1 MLKLEPKLFP
11 NIGWLETKLPPNVLT
26 FLNKCIKN
34 KTSQGFN
41 NHLAGNIYNSVLL
54 EDKNEW
60 FFKNVLT
67 PSILKYIDVFSNRCV
82 PKLLTK
88 DCTYSM
94 SKFWVNFQKKYEFN
108 PMHDHAGVFS
118 FVVWMKIPSSY
129 KKEKNLPFVKGSNLP
144 SASTFH
150 FQYTNALGQGASHY
164 YKLDPSYEGTMLF
177 FPSQL
182 QHQVYPFYT
191 SDKNRVSISG
201 NVCLDPDKPV

>member
-1 MLKLEPKLFP
+1 MLNLEPKLFP
-11 NIGWLETKLPPNVLT
+11 NVGWLETKLPPKVLT

-34 KTSQGFN
+34 KTSKCFN
-41 NHLAGNIYNSVLL
+41 KHLAGNIYNSVLL

-67 PSILKYIDVFSNRCV
+67 PCILKYIDVFSNRSI

-108 PMHDHAGVFS
+108 PVHDHSGVFS
-118 FVVWMKIPSSY
+118 FVVWMKIPTSY

-150 FQYTNALGQGASHY
+150 FHYTNALGQGSTHY